1 MPIHIFNT
9 FNDPSG
15 ITGTTVGNGVN
26 DADQI
31 VGRYQDATGFHG
43 FLETGG
49 TYTTLDDPFA
59 VAGANSGTLAN
70 GINAKGQIVGTYTES
85 LKL

>member
-31 VGRYQDATGFHG
+31 VGRYQDATRPMSRA
-43 FLETGG
+43 ES
-49 TYTTLDDPFA
+49 
-59 VAGANSGTLAN
+59 GAS
-70 GINAKGQIVGTYTES
+70 S
-85 LKL
+85 